1 MLSRVADALFWMGRY
16 LERAEHTARVLEITR
31 AILVDLNEV
40 DREAAKGQ
48 WQGALFALAM
58 PDAPTDRLLFDPA
71 ESTSLVCCVSQARE
85 NARQVREVIS
95 NEMWEQLNGAYWA
108 LNEARARGAHESLL
122 SKALVEIVNASL
134 HWDGVADGSMSR
146 DEGWLFLKIGKF
158 VERLDAACR
167 LISVRAEGPKLGAG
181 ASVTTPSAENVHW
194 ITLLRCLCALEPY
207 KKAYPQRV
215 ERKKVI
221 EFLIFDR
228 EFPRTVS
235 YSATVAADF
244 VKHLGEL
251 HVSGRPVERAFGK
264 IASRLEYADVEEVER
279 RGAPEFLTELLRDLG
294 EASGQLQRTYFL
306 Q

>member
-16 LERAEHTARVLEITR
+16 LERAEHTARVLEVTR
-31 AILVDLNEV
+31 AILVDLSEV
-40 DREAAKGQ
+40 DPEAARIQ

-58 PDAPTDRLLFDPA
+58 PDVPTERLLFDPA
-71 ESTSLVCCVSQARE
+71 ESTSLVGNISRARE

-95 NEMWEQLNGAYWA
+95 NEMWEHVNGAYWA
-108 LNEARARGAHESLL
+108 LNEARARGLHESLL
-122 SKALVEIVNASL
+122 SKALLDIMNASL

-146 DEGWLFLKIGKF
+146 DEGWLFLKVGKF
-158 VERLDAACR
+158 VERLDDACR
-167 LISVRAEGPKLGAG
+167 LISVRGEGPKAPG
-181 ASVTTPSAENVHW
+181 ASATTPSAENVHW

-207 KKAYPQRV
+207 KKACPQRV
-215 ERKKVI
+215 ERKKVL

-235 YSATVAADF
+235 YSARVAADF

-264 IASRLEYADVEEVER
+264 LASRLEYADLDEVER
-279 RGAPEFLTELLRDLG
+279 RGPRDFLTELLRDLG
-294 EASGQLQRTYFL
+294 DASGQLQRTYFL

>member
-16 LERAEHTARVLEITR
+16 LERAEHTARVLEVTR
-31 AILVDLNEV
+31 AILVDLSEV
-40 DREAAKGQ
+40 DPEAARAQ

-58 PDAPTDRLLFDPA
+58 PDTPTERLLFDPS
-71 ESTSLVCCVSQARE
+71 ESTSLVGCISRARE

-95 NEMWEQLNGAYWA
+95 NEMWEHVNGAYWA
-108 LNEARARGAHESLL
+108 LNEARARGLHESLL
-122 SKALVEIVNASL
+122 SKALIDIMNASL

-146 DEGWLFLKIGKF
+146 DEGWLFLKVGKF
-158 VERLDAACR
+158 VERLDESCR
-167 LISVRAEGPKLGAG
+167 LISVRGGGAKAAG
-181 ASVTTPSAENVHW
+181 AATTPSAENVHW

-215 ERKKVI
+215 ERKKVL

-235 YSATVAADF
+235 YSAQVAADF

-264 IASRLEYADVEEVER
+264 IASRLEYADIDEVER
-279 RGAPEFLTELLRDLG
+279 RGPHDFLTELVRDLG
-294 EASGQLQRTYFL
+294 DASGQLQRTYFL

>member
-16 LERAEHTARVLEITR
+16 LERAEHTARVLEVTR

-40 DREAAKGQ
+40 DPEAARGQ

-58 PDAPTDRLLFDPA
+58 PDAPTERLLFDPS
-71 ESTSLVCCVSQARE
+71 ESTSLVGCISRARE

-95 NEMWEQLNGAYWA
+95 NEMWEHVNGAYWA
-108 LNEARARGAHESLL
+108 LNEARARGLHESLL
-122 SKALVEIVNASL
+122 SKALIDIMNASL

-146 DEGWLFLKIGKF
+146 DEGWLFLKVGKF
-158 VERLDAACR
+158 VERLDDACR
-167 LISVRAEGPKLGAG
+167 LISVRGEGPKGSGTSA
-181 ASVTTPSAENVHW
+181 TTPSAENVHW

-215 ERKKVI
+215 EKKKVL

-235 YSATVAADF
+235 YSAQVAADF

-251 HVSGRPVERAFGK
+251 HVAGRPVERAFGK
-264 IASRLEYADVEEVER
+264 LASRLEYADTDEVER
-279 RGAPEFLTELLRDLG
+279 RGSREFLTELARDLG
-294 EASGQLQRTYFL
+294 DASGQLQRTYFL